1 MWIFIALGSSLFYGF
16 SNVLDNYLTNRLFK
30 SIWILVFFGFCINL
44 VFLPLT
50 YFIAAP
56 QLPPLRLVPF
66 ILCIGFLEVVYLF
79 PYYKALQEDDT
90 SVVSSLFS
98 FGRIFLPVFAF
109 FILGEVLRP
118 DQYLGFFLIILS
130 GGLLTLKD
138 FRHLHLNRSF
148 FYMLV
153 VSFILSLDSV
163 LYKHV
168 LNEAS
173 WGTTYIWVILS
184 SFFFSACFLIHP
196 KIRKG
201 FRLQLQASKQS
212 FGFLALEEFMNFGG
226 SVAATYTLSL
236 VPVTLARSIGAIF
249 PFIILF
255 YAVVLQK
262 FFPKF
267 FHENIDKG
275 TIVKKIILFSI
286 VLAGVFLVVRT

>member
-1 MWIFIALGSSLFYGF
+1 
-16 SNVLDNYLTNRLFK
+16 
-30 SIWILVFFGFCINL
+30 
-44 VFLPLT
+44 
-50 YFIAAP
+50 
-56 QLPPLRLVPF
+56 
-66 ILCIGFLEVVYLF
+66 
-79 PYYKALQEDDT
+79 
-90 SVVSSLFS
+90 
-98 FGRIFLPVFAF
+98 
-109 FILGEVLRP
+109 
-118 DQYLGFFLIILS
+118 
-130 GGLLTLKD
+130 
-138 FRHLHLNRSF
+138 
-148 FYMLV
+148 MLV

-236 VPVTLARSIGAIF
+236 VSVTLARSIGAIF

-275 TIVKKIILFSI
+275 TIAKKIILFSI